1 MKDLKTNI
9 EFSAEFEN
17 LGDVNVVIKL
27 INVHQ
32 AEHHF
37 YNEDHLEYDDYEIF
51 IPQKFLIDGKEVIRE
66 IPVHNEL
73 ALYFF
78 GEQIQEA
85 IHTELKK
92 IQNNSSRR
100 IL

>member
-9 EFSAEFEN
+9 EFSTEFEN

-37 YNEDHLEYDDYEIF
+37 YHEDHLEYDDYEIY
-51 IPQKFLIDGKEVIRE
+51 IPQKFLGNGKEVIRE
-66 IPVHNEL
+66 IIIPEEL

-92 IQNNSSRR
+92 FQNSLYRR
-100 IL
+100 LV